1 MADWMIYGI
10 AEIQSLLILM
20 KYHNHSGYKVHGSGF
35 KVKMKTDTFA
45 KILTGLA
52 LLSLALPAWAQKL
65 DGNLTQGGLV
75 IGKVDPTTSVSF
87 QGKAL
92 RVSPDGIFVMGF
104 DRDAPLKDV
113 LKLCYADGKEEHHTI
128 SLLRRNYN
136 IERIDGLPPNL
147 VEPKPQDR
155 ERINGEIAMVKKARQ
170 RDDPRTDFIQ
180 DFIWPVKGKIT
191 GVYGSQRILNGKPR
205 RPHYGVD
212 LAAPIGTPVKAP
224 ADGVVS
230 LLHPDMFFSGGTL
243 IIDHGHGLSSSFL
256 HLNKIL
262 VREGQGVKQGEV
274 IAQVGATGRV
284 TGSHLDWRMNWFD
297 KRIDPTLLVPP
308 MWGKRE
314 AGEE

>member
-1 MADWMIYGI
+1 MLLLCRTHPKVSF
-10 AEIQSLLILM
+10 AENPFFHKSYSVMRSMKKQIFLL
-20 KYHNHSGYKVHGSGF
+20 S
-35 KVKMKTDTFA
+35 
-45 KILTGLA
+45 GLA
-52 LLSLALPAWAQKL
+52 LLALALPAWAQKL

-92 RVSPDGIFVMGF
+92 RVSPDGIFVIGF

-113 LKLCYADGKEEHHTI
+113 LKLCYANGKVGHRTI
-128 SLLRRNYN
+128 TLTRRTYD
-136 IERIDGLPPNL
+136 IERINGLPSNL
-147 VEPKPQDR
+147 VEPKPQDL
-155 ERINGEIAMVKKARQ
+155 ERINGEIAMVKRARQ

-180 DFIWPVKGKIT
+180 GFIWPVKGKIT
-191 GVYGSQRILNGKPR
+191 GVYGSQRILNDKPR

-212 LAAPIGTPVKAP
+212 ISAPIGTPVEAP

-230 LLHPDMFFSGGTL
+230 LLHPGMFFSGGTL

-274 IAQVGATGRV
+274 VAQVGASGRV
-284 TGSHLDWRMNWFD
+284 TGAHLDWRMNWFD
-297 KRIDPTLLVPP
+297 KRIDPALLVPP
-308 MWGKRE
+308 MRRKNNSQIYRNKEEFDGK
-314 AGEE
+314 